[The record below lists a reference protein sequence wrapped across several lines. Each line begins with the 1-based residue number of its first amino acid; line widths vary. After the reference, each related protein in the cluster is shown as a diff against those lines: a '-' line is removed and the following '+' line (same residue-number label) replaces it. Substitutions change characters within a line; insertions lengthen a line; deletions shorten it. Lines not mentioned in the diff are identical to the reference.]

1 MTTFTKKEKMMLV
14 SSREIEKMRER
25 EGGKE
30 NIEGENDENVNII
43 KYINNNK
50 KSVGLLIINPFV
62 QPRFNLIDELHHV
75 DILSFNNAE
84 I

>member
-30 NIEGENDENVNII
+30 NIEGKNDENVNII

-50 KSVGLLIINPFV
+50 KSVDLLIINPFV

-75 DILSFNNAE
+75 YMLSFNNAE

>member
-25 EGGKE
+25 GGGKE

-50 KSVGLLIINPFV
+50 KSVDLLIINPFV
-62 QPRFNLIDELHHV
+62 QQRFNLIDELHHV
-75 DILSFNNAE
+75 YMLSFNNAE

>member
-25 EGGKE
+25 KGGKE

-50 KSVGLLIINPFV
+50 KSVDLLIINPFV

-75 DILSFNNAE
+75 DMLSFNNAE

>member
-1 MTTFTKKEKMMLV
+1 MIIFIKKEKMMLV
-14 SSREIEKMRER
+14 FLREIEKMRER
-25 EGGKE
+25 GGKE

-50 KSVGLLIINPFV
+50 KLVDLLIINLFV
-62 QPRFNLIDELHHV
+62 QLRFNLIDELYYV
-75 DILSFNNAE
+75 YMFLFNNVE

>member
-25 EGGKE
+25 GGKE

-50 KSVGLLIINPFV
+50 ESVDLLIINPFV
-62 QPRFNLIDELHHV
+62 QPIFNLIDELHHV
-75 DILSFNNAE
+75 YMLSFNNAE

>member
-1 MTTFTKKEKMMLV
+1 MGT
-14 SSREIEKMRER
+14 
-25 EGGKE
+25 E

-50 KSVGLLIINPFV
+50 KSVDLLIINPFV
-62 QPRFNLIDELHHV
+62 QPRFNSIDELHHFYM
-75 DILSFNNAE
+75 LSFNNAE

>member
-1 MTTFTKKEKMMLV
+1 M
-14 SSREIEKMRER
+14 
-25 EGGKE
+25 
-30 NIEGENDENVNII
+30 I

-50 KSVGLLIINPFV
+50 KSVDLLIINPFV

-75 DILSFNNAE
+75 YMLSFNNAE

>member
-1 MTTFTKKEKMMLV
+1 MIIFIKKEKMMLV
-14 SSREIEKMRER
+14 FLREIEKMRER
-25 EGGKE
+25 GGKE

-50 KSVGLLIINPFV
+50 ELVDLLIINLFV
-62 QPRFNLIDELHHV
+62 QLRFNLIDELYYV
-75 DILSFNNAE
+75 YMFLFNNVE

>member
-50 KSVGLLIINPFV
+50 KSVDLLIINPFV

-75 DILSFNNAE
+75 DMLSFNNAE

>member
-1 MTTFTKKEKMMLV
+1 M
-14 SSREIEKMRER
+14 
-25 EGGKE
+25 
-30 NIEGENDENVNII
+30 I

-50 KSVGLLIINPFV
+50 KSVDLLIINPFV

-75 DILSFNNAE
+75 DMLSFNNAE

>member
-1 MTTFTKKEKMMLV
+1 MIIFIKKEKMMLV
-14 SSREIEKMRER
+14 FLREIEKMRER

-50 KSVGLLIINPFV
+50 KLVDLLIINLFV
-62 QPRFNLIDELHHV
+62 QLRFNLIDELYYV
-75 DILSFNNAE
+75 YMFLFNNVE

>member
-50 KSVGLLIINPFV
+50 KSVDLLIINPFV
-62 QPRFNLIDELHHV
+62 QPRFNLIDEVYHV
-75 DILSFNNAE
+75 YMLSFNNAE

>member
-25 EGGKE
+25 GGKE
-30 NIEGENDENVNII
+30 NIEGENDENENII

-50 KSVGLLIINPFV
+50 KSV
-62 QPRFNLIDELHHV
+62 DV
-75 DILSFNNAE
+75 DYKSVCAAKI
-84 I
+84 

>member
-1 MTTFTKKEKMMLV
+1 MTTFTKKEKRMLV

-50 KSVGLLIINPFV
+50 KSVDLLIINPFV
-62 QPRFNLIDELHHV
+62 QPRFNLTDELHHV
-75 DILSFNNAE
+75 DMLSFNNAE

>member
-25 EGGKE
+25 GGKE

-50 KSVGLLIINPFV
+50 KSV
-62 QPRFNLIDELHHV
+62 DV
-75 DILSFNNAE
+75 DYKSICAAK